1 MQSTAPTL
9 KADILTLRTP
19 RLEEMPYIQKL
30 WADPMTM
37 AEVGGPIHLSEEQ
50 AQKWYARMITPGS
63 EKNGYFLIFNQN
75 DQPVGEISFHR
86 YDPTSGTAEF
96 NIKIEHCHRGKGY
109 AGKAV
114 PLLLRYFFFD
124 FGGKVMCDPVAFDN
138 QPGKKALIKLGFRQ
152 DASRPD
158 VCLLKMTK
166 DEFIDIYGNNPSRK
180 ESS

>member
-1 MQSTAPTL
+1 MQSNAPTL
-9 KADILTLRTP
+9 KADGLTLRTP
-19 RLEEMPYIQKL
+19 RPEEMKYIKKL

-50 AQKWYARMITPGS
+50 AQKWYARMISPGS
-63 EKNGYFLIFNQN
+63 ETGRYFLIFNQN

-86 YDPTSGTAEF
+86 YDPSTGTAEF
-96 NIKIEHCHRGKGY
+96 NIKIEHCYRGKEY
-109 AGKAV
+109 AQKAV

-124 FGGKVMCDPVAFDN
+124 FGGKIMCDPVALDN
-138 QPGKKALIKLGFRQ
+138 QPGKKALIKHGFKKDTSRQ
-152 DASRPD
+152 D

-166 DEFIDIYGNNPSRK
+166 EEFIDIYGNKSSRK